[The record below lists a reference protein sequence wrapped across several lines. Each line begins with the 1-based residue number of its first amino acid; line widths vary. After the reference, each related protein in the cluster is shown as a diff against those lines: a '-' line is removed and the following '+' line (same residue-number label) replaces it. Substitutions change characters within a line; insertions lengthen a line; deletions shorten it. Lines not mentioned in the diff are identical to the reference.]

1 MVLCEYDAGP
11 AVFNDLEVMNKMRGL
26 LNHNIAAFESEND
39 YGFPEIFPV
48 TERVSC
54 EHWIDFDTARRTLK
68 PGAKRP
74 PANGTTGIHFYIS
87 DYKFNGCW
95 DYPNRYIDLFK
106 RADYVIGTDFSLYY
120 DFPAALQIFNKYRNH
135 WLSAYYSVHGI
146 SMIPNI
152 TVSTPNCHE
161 WSFCG
166 YPKKSVVAFSDIGSM
181 SDPELRSIIYSAYDN
196 MILRLDP
203 IQILYFTR
211 SSLEYAPSE
220 ADIIQLPFIKGGE
233 IDG

>member
-1 MVLCEYDAGP
+1 
-11 AVFNDLEVMNKMRGL
+11 MRGL
-26 LNHNIAAFESEND
+26 LNHNIAAFEAENE

-48 TERVSC
+48 TERVRC
-54 EHWIDFDTARRTLK
+54 DHWIDFDTARRTMK

-74 PANGTTGIHFYIS
+74 PANGTGGIHFYIS
-87 DYKFNGCW
+87 DYKFNCLW
-95 DYPNRYIDLFK
+95 DYPNRY
-106 RADYVIGTDFSLYY
+106 Y
-120 DFPAALQIFNKYRNH
+120 DFPVALQIFNKYRNH

-152 TVSTPNCHE
+152 TVSTPNCYE

-196 MILRLDP
+196 MILRLEQ
-203 IQILYFTR
+203 IQVLYFTR

-220 ADIIQLPFIKGGE
+220 ADVIQLPFIKGGE
-233 IDG
+233 TDG